1 VEPGIGYAVA
11 AATAFGGGDFSGG
24 LAARRISVLA
34 VVAGAQLSG
43 LVVLAIAFVI
53 VPPEAPTTAGLGL
66 AVAAGLAGAVGLAT
80 LYRGMAIGRMGLV
93 TALAGAGSLVLPLLV
108 SALLQGAAIG
118 RLQLV
123 GVACAAAAG
132 AAASSAS
139 RGTLQRTALA
149 LAGAAA
155 LGFGAWYV
163 LLDLA
168 AQHGELWALVT
179 SRAAASLVSAGVL
192 LVVVRGVPRLPGRR
206 LGAVVLLA
214 GLLDVT
220 GNAFYVLASGEIPV
234 GLAAA
239 LTGLY
244 PVVTML
250 LARVLV
256 HERLPRTGY
265 LGVALALAAIIL
277 ISVR

>member
-1 VEPGIGYAVA
+1 V
-11 AATAFGGGDFSGG
+11 
-24 LAARRISVLA
+24 
-34 VVAGAQLSG
+34 
-43 LVVLAIAFVI
+43 
-53 VPPEAPTTAGLGL
+53 
-66 AVAAGLAGAVGLAT
+66 
-80 LYRGMAIGRMGLV
+80 
-93 TALAGAGSLVLPLLV
+93 
-108 SALLQGAAIG
+108 
-118 RLQLV
+118 
-123 GVACAAAAG
+123 
-132 AAASSAS
+132 
-139 RGTLQRTALA
+139 

-179 SRAAASLVSAGVL
+179 SRAAASLASVAVL
-192 LVVVRGVPRLPGRR
+192 VIRGVPPLPGRR
-206 LGAVVLLA
+206 VVAIVLLA
-214 GLLDVT
+214 GILDVA
-220 GNAFYVLASGEIPV
+220 GNAFYVLASGDIPV

-265 LGVALALAAIIL
+265 LGVALALAAIVL
-277 ISVR
+277 ISVG

>member
-11 AATAFGGGDFSGG
+11 AAAAFGGGDFSGG
-24 LAARRISVLA
+24 LATRRVSVLV

-43 LVVLAIAFVI
+43 LVVLALAFAV
-53 VPPEAPTTAGLGL
+53 VSVDAPTLAGLAL
-66 AVAAGLAGAVGLAT
+66 AIAAGLAGAIGLAS

-93 TALAGAGSLVLPLLV
+93 AALAGAGSLVLPLLV
-108 SALLQGAAIG
+108 SGLLQGAVIG
-118 RLQLV
+118 PPQLV

-168 AQHGELWALVT
+168 AQQGELWALVT
-179 SRAAASLVSAGVL
+179 SRTAASLASLGL
-192 LVVVRGVPRLPGRR
+192 LVARGVPPLPGGR
-206 LGAVVLLA
+206 LAAIVLLA
-214 GLLDVT
+214 GVLDVA
-220 GNAFYVLASGEIPV
+220 GNAFYVLASGSIPV

-250 LARVLV
+250 LARVFV
-256 HERLPRTGY
+256 GERLPRTGY
-265 LGVALALAAIIL
+265 LGVALALAAIVL
-277 ISVR
+277 ISLG